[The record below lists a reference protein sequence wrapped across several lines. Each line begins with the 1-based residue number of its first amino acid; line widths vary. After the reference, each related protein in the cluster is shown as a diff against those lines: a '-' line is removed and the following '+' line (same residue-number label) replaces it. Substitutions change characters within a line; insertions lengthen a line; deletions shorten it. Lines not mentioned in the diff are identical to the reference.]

1 MPQPSTLDA
10 APATAAKLTSGRW
23 LFWTLVLLVLAV
35 AAELALA
42 WRLDVFGVLRD
53 PTGRA
58 LITSSHERQAKY
70 LLNQEYVPDNFN
82 ALIVGAS
89 ASVNWR
95 PQRLT
100 GYRFYD
106 ESLEGGNA
114 TEQRKLV
121 ELALKHGHFQVALVG
136 IFPRI
141 TGSHELQDGLDQ
153 VNRAEAFGSLAAFN
167 IEVQLLLN
175 KLRHRTSTFYP
186 DGSHEM
192 PSTTPEPPKAKM
204 NMKQDP
210 QAIEDYRALVEE
222 LQAHGVRVIYVVYPV
237 YTPAFDFNRDALLAF
252 RASLP
257 ATLPTAPILDLNAP
271 EYKGFRDDPANYIDE
286 IHLSRTGA
294 DKLTDIINTRMHELL
309 AGPLSQQIQEQR

>member
-1 MPQPSTLDA
+1 MPRPSTLEA
-10 APATAAKLTSGRW
+10 APDTAAKLSSGRW

-70 LLNQEYVPDNFN
+70 LLNQAYVPDNFN

-95 PQRLT
+95 PKRLT

-121 ELALKHGHFQVALVG
+121 ELALTRGHFQVALVG

-141 TGSHELQDGLDQ
+141 TGSHELQDGLEQ

-167 IEVQLLLN
+167 IEAEMLLN
-175 KLRHRTSTFYP
+175 KLRHRTPTFYP

-192 PSTTPEPPKAKM
+192 PSTKPELPKTKM
-204 NMKQDP
+204 NTKQDP
-210 QAIEDYRALVEE
+210 QAIEDYRVLIQE
-222 LQAHGVRVIYVVYPV
+222 LEAHGVRVIYVVYPV
-237 YTPAFDFNRDALLAF
+237 YTPAYDFNRNALLAYRSNF
-252 RASLP
+252 P
-257 ATLPTAPILDLNAP
+257 ATLPPAPIHDLNQP
-271 EYKGFRDDPANYIDE
+271 HYNSFRDEASNYIDE

-294 DKLTDIINTRMHELL
+294 DKLTDILNVRMHRLL
-309 AGPLSQQIQEQR
+309 ASHERDQ

>member
-1 MPQPSTLDA
+1 MPQPSTADA
-10 APATAAKLTSGRW
+10 APATAAKLSSGRW
-23 LFWTLVLLVLAV
+23 LLWTLVLLALAV
-35 AAELALA
+35 GAELALA

-53 PTGRA
+53 PAGRA

-70 LLNQEYVPDNFN
+70 LLNEAYVPVNFN

-121 ELALKHGHFQVALVG
+121 ELALRRGRFQVALVG

-167 IEVQLLLN
+167 IEAEMLVD
-175 KLRHRTSTFYP
+175 KLRHRTPTFYL

-192 PSTTPEPPKAKM
+192 PSTKPEPPTVKM
-204 NMKQDP
+204 NMKQDL
-210 QAIEDYRALVEE
+210 QSIEDYRALVQE
-222 LQAHGVRVIYVVYPV
+222 LQSDGVRVIYVVYPV
-237 YTPAFDFNRDALLAF
+237 YTPAYDFNRDALLAYRRDF
-252 RASLP
+252 P
-257 ATLPTAPILDLNAP
+257 ATLPPAPVIDLNDP
-271 EYKGFRDDPANYIDE
+271 QYKAFRDDPANYIDE
-286 IHLSRTGA
+286 IHLSREGA
-294 DKLTDIINTRMHELL
+294 DKLTDILNTRMHELL
-309 AGPLSQQIQEQR
+309 DGQERNP

>member
-10 APATAAKLTSGRW
+10 APATTAKLSSGRW
-23 LFWTLVLLVLAV
+23 LLWTLALLALA
-35 AAELALA
+35 AGAELALA

-53 PTGRA
+53 PAGRA

-70 LLNQEYVPDNFN
+70 LLNEAYVPENFN

-95 PQRLT
+95 PRRLT

-121 ELALKHGHFQVALVG
+121 ERALQRGHFQVALVG

-153 VNRAEAFGSLAAFN
+153 VNRTEALGSLAAFN
-167 IEVQLLLN
+167 IELERLVDT
-175 KLRHRTSTFYP
+175 LRHRTPTFYP

-192 PSTTPEPPKAKM
+192 PSTKPEPPKVKM
-204 NMKQDP
+204 NMNQDP
-210 QAIEDYRALVEE
+210 QAVEDYRALAQE
-222 LQAHGVRVIYVVYPV
+222 LEAHGVRVIYVVYPV
-237 YTPAFDFNRDALLAF
+237 YTPAYDFNRDALLTF
-252 RASLP
+252 RKTFPASLP
-257 ATLPTAPILDLNAP
+257 PAPIIDLNAP
-271 EYKGFRDDPANYIDE
+271 EYKSFRDDPGNYIDE

-294 DKLTDIINTRMHELL
+294 DKLTTIINTRMHQLL
-309 AGPLSQQIQEQR
+309 ASHEHDR

>member
-1 MPQPSTLDA
+1 MLQPSTLGA
-10 APATAAKLTSGRW
+10 APATAAKLSSGRW
-23 LFWTLVLLVLAV
+23 LLWTLILLALTVG
-35 AAELALA
+35 AELALA
-42 WRLDVFGVLRD
+42 WQLDVFGVLRD
-53 PTGRA
+53 PARRA

-70 LLNQEYVPDNFN
+70 LLNEAYVPENFN

-121 ELALKHGHFQVALVG
+121 ELALRRGHFQVALVG

-153 VNRAEAFGSLAAFN
+153 VNRTEALGSLAAFN
-167 IEVQLLLN
+167 IEAEMLFD
-175 KLRHRTSTFYP
+175 KLRHRTPSFYP

-192 PSTTPEPPKAKM
+192 PSTRPEPPTVKM
-204 NMKQDP
+204 NMKQDS
-210 QAIEDYRALVEE
+210 QSIKDYRMLVQE
-222 LQAHGVRVIYVVYPV
+222 LEARGVRVLYVVYPV
-237 YTPAFDFNRDALLAF
+237 YTPAYDFNRKALLAYRDTF
-252 RASLP
+252 P
-257 ATLPTAPILDLNAP
+257 ATLPPAPIIDLNEP
-271 EYKGFRDDPANYIDE
+271 QYKAFRDDPGNYIDE
-286 IHLSRTGA
+286 IHLSRKGA

-309 AGPLSQQIQEQR
+309 DSDQQKKQE

>member
-23 LFWTLVLLVLAV
+23 LFWTLVLLAVAV

-42 WRLDVFGVLRD
+42 WRLDVFGILRD

-70 LLNQEYVPDNFN
+70 LLNQAYVPDNFN

-121 ELALKHGHFQVALVG
+121 EQALQRGHFQVALVG

-153 VNRAEAFGSLAAFN
+153 ANRAEAFGSLAAFN
-167 IEVQLLLN
+167 IEAERLVE
-175 KLRHRTSTFYP
+175 KLRHRTPTFYP

-192 PSTTPEPPKAKM
+192 PSTTPEPPTVKM

-222 LQAHGVRVIYVVYPV
+222 LQARGVRVVYVVYPL
-237 YTPAFDFNRDALLAF
+237 YTPAYDFNRDALFAYRRSF
-252 RASLP
+252 S
-257 ATLPTAPILDLNAP
+257 ATLPPAPILDLNEP
-271 EYKGFRDDPANYIDE
+271 EYKAFRDDPGNYIDE

-294 DKLTDIINTRMHELL
+294 DKLTDILNTRMHALL
-309 AGPLSQQIQEQR
+309 AGSPSQQRQR

>member
-1 MPQPSTLDA
+1 MPQPSTLET
-10 APATAAKLTSGRW
+10 APATAARLSSSRW
-23 LFWTLVLLVLAV
+23 LFWTLLLLALAV
-35 AAELALA
+35 GAELGAA

-53 PTGRA
+53 PAGRA

-70 LLNQEYVPDNFN
+70 LLNEAYVPENFD

-121 ELALKHGHFQVALVG
+121 EEALKRGHFKVALVG

-141 TGSHELQDGLDQ
+141 TGSHALQDGLDQ
-153 VNRAEAFGSLAAFN
+153 ATRTEAFGSLAAFN
-167 IEVQLLLN
+167 VEVEMLLN
-175 KLRHRTSTFYP
+175 KLRHRTPTFYP

-192 PSTTPEPPKAKM
+192 PSTKPEPPTAKM

-210 QAIEDYRALVEE
+210 QATEDYRALVQE
-222 LQAHGVRVIYVVYPV
+222 LQAHCVRVIYIVYPV
-237 YTPAFDFNRDALLAF
+237 YTPAYDFNHAELLSF
-252 RASLP
+252 RQSFP
-257 ATLPTAPILDLNAP
+257 ATLPLAPILDLNEP
-271 EYKGFRDDPANYIDE
+271 EYQAFRDDPGNYIDE
-286 IHLSRTGA
+286 IHLSRKGA
-294 DKLTDIINTRMHELL
+294 DQLTGIINIRMHALL
-309 AGPLSQQIQEQR
+309 AGSPSQHEQE

>member
-10 APATAAKLTSGRW
+10 APATAVQLSSGRW
-23 LFWTLVLLVLAV
+23 LLWTLLLLALAV
-35 AAELALA
+35 GAELALA
-42 WRLDVFGVLRD
+42 WRLDVFGILRD
-53 PTGRA
+53 PAGRA

-70 LLNQEYVPDNFN
+70 LLNEAYVPENFN

-114 TEQRKLV
+114 AEQRRLV
-121 ELALKHGHFQVALVG
+121 ELALKRGHFQVALVG

-167 IEVQLLLN
+167 IEAEMLVD
-175 KLRHRTSTFYP
+175 KLRHRTPSFYP

-192 PSTTPEPPKAKM
+192 PSTRPEPPKVKM
-204 NMKQDP
+204 NMKQDA
-210 QAIEDYRALVEE
+210 QAIEDYRTLVQE
-222 LQAHGVRVIYVVYPV
+222 LEAHGTRVLYVVYPV
-237 YTPAFDFNRDALLAF
+237 YTPAFDFNHDALLAF
-252 RASLP
+252 RKSFP
-257 ATLPTAPILDLNAP
+257 ATLPPAPILDLNQP
-271 EYKGFRDDPANYIDE
+271 QYKAFRDDPANYIDE
-286 IHLSRTGA
+286 IHLSRKGA
-294 DKLTDIINTRMHELL
+294 DQLTDMINARMHELL
-309 AGPLSQQIQEQR
+309 ASPQAQQEQK

>member
-1 MPQPSTLDA
+1 MPQPSTLEA
-10 APATAAKLTSGRW
+10 APVAAAKLSSSRW
-23 LFWTLVLLVLAV
+23 LLWTLVLLVLAV
-35 AAELALA
+35 GAELALA

-53 PTGRA
+53 SAGRA

-70 LLNQEYVPDNFN
+70 LLNEAYVPENFN

-121 ELALKHGHFQVALVG
+121 ERALQRGHFKLALVG

-153 VNRAEAFGSLAAFN
+153 VNRAEALGSLAAFN
-167 IEVQLLLN
+167 IEAEMLFN
-175 KLRHRTSTFYP
+175 NLRHRTPTFYP

-192 PSTTPEPPKAKM
+192 PSTKPEPPTAKM

-210 QAIEDYRALVEE
+210 EAIGDYRALVRE
-222 LQAHGVRVIYVVYPV
+222 LQAHGVQVIYVTYPV
-237 YTPAFDFNRDALLAF
+237 YTPAYDFNRDALLAYRKHF
-252 RASLP
+252 P
-257 ATLPTAPILDLNAP
+257 ATLPPAPIIDLNEP
-271 EYKGFRDDPANYIDE
+271 QYKAFRDDPGNYIDE
-286 IHLSRTGA
+286 IHLSRSGA
-294 DKLTDIINTRMHELL
+294 DKLTDIINSRMHELL
-309 AGPLSQQIQEQR
+309 NSDQQKKQE

>member
-10 APATAAKLTSGRW
+10 APATAAKLSSGRW
-23 LFWTLVLLVLAV
+23 LLWTLALLALA
-35 AAELALA
+35 AGAELALA

-53 PTGRA
+53 PAGRA

-70 LLNQEYVPDNFN
+70 LLNEAYVPENFN
-82 ALIVGAS
+82 ALIIGAS

-95 PQRLT
+95 PRRLT

-121 ELALKHGHFQVALVG
+121 ESALQRGHFQVALVG

-167 IEVQLLLN
+167 IELERLVDT
-175 KLRHRTSTFYP
+175 LRHRTPTFYP

-192 PSTTPEPPKAKM
+192 PSTKPEPPKVKM
-204 NMKQDP
+204 NMNQDP
-210 QAIEDYRALVEE
+210 QAVEDYRALVQE
-222 LQAHGVRVIYVVYPV
+222 LIAHGVRVIYVVYPV
-237 YTPAFDFNRDALLAF
+237 YTPAYDFNRDALLAYRKHF
-252 RASLP
+252 P
-257 ATLPTAPILDLNAP
+257 ATLPPAPIIDLNAP
-271 EYKGFRDDPANYIDE
+271 EYKSFRDDPANYIDE

-294 DKLTDIINTRMHELL
+294 DKLTGLINTRMHQLL
-309 AGPLSQQIQEQR
+309 ASHEHNR

>member
-1 MPQPSTLDA
+1 MPQLSTLDSA
-10 APATAAKLTSGRW
+10 STIAVKTSSGRW
-23 LFWTLVLLVLAV
+23 LFWTLALLGLTIG
-35 AAELALA
+35 AELALA

-53 PTGRA
+53 PAGRA

-70 LLNQEYVPDNFN
+70 LLNEAYVPANFD

-121 ELALKHGHFQVALVG
+121 EQALTRGHFKVALVG

-153 VNRAEAFGSLAAFN
+153 ANRAEALGSLAAFN
-167 IEVQLLLN
+167 IDMEMLVDR
-175 KLRHRTSTFYP
+175 LRHRAPVFYP

-192 PSTTPEPPKAKM
+192 PSTTPEPPKVKM

-222 LQAHGVRVIYVVYPV
+222 LEDHGVRVIYVVYPV
-237 YTPAFDFNRDALLAF
+237 YSPAYDFNHDALLAYRRSF
-252 RASLP
+252 A
-257 ATLPTAPILDLNAP
+257 ATLPPAPIIDLNNP
-271 EYKGFRDDPANYIDE
+271 EYQAFRDDSGNYIDE

-294 DKLTDIINTRMHELL
+294 DRLTDILNTRMHELL
-309 AGPLSQQIQEQR
+309 ATR

>member
-1 MPQPSTLDA
+1 MPQLSPLDA
-10 APATAAKLTSGRW
+10 ATTPATKLSSGRW
-23 LFWTLVLLVLAV
+23 LLWTLVLLVLAV
-35 AAELALA
+35 GAELVLA

-53 PTGRA
+53 PAGRA

-70 LLNQEYVPDNFN
+70 LLNQAYVPENFN

-95 PQRLT
+95 PQQLT
-100 GYRFYD
+100 GYHFYD

-121 ELALKHGHFQVALVG
+121 ELALKRGHFQVALVG

-167 IEVQLLLN
+167 IEAEMLLD
-175 KLRHRTSTFYP
+175 KLRHRTPTFYP

-192 PSTTPEPPKAKM
+192 PSTTPEPPKVRM

-210 QAIEDYRALVEE
+210 QAIADYCALVQE
-222 LQAHGVRVIYVVYPV
+222 LQAHGVRIIYVVYPV
-237 YTPAFDFNRDALLAF
+237 YTPSYDFNRDALLAYRKSF
-252 RASLP
+252 P
-257 ATLPTAPILDLNAP
+257 ATLPAAPILDLNAP
-271 EYKGFRDDPANYIDE
+271 QYKAFRDDPANYIDE
-286 IHLSRTGA
+286 IHLSRKGA
-294 DKLTDIINTRMHELL
+294 DKLTGILNTRMHELL
-309 AGPLSQQIQEQR
+309 ASPQSQQEQE